1 MHLSNGIFIE
11 SSFNERAFDGCG
23 SDGGFAEILRRKP
36 RLFWR
41 RLSNKH
47 RFPPLRMTK
56 CAAPSPLN
64 LLNL

>member
-11 SSFNERAFDGCG
+11 SSFNERAFEGSG
-23 SDGGFAEILRRKP
+23 SDGGFAEILRLSSYTSDKP
-36 RLFWR
+36 FSNIR
-41 RLSNKH
+41 RFS
-47 RFPPLRMTK
+47 PLRMTK